1 VVEDISFH
9 TFFIAREVFSSP
21 GGFQTHRHISST
33 GDRSLRLGKTLSRKI
48 AEATFS

>member
-9 TFFIAREVFSSP
+9 TSFVAREVSSSP

-33 GDRSLRLGKTLSRKI
+33 GDGSSRLEKTLARKI